1 MGMPGIAVRL
11 SSLGSSTLLSISGA
25 AGIFSKLIPFS
36 EKYNVRVVLVNR
48 RDYPGAAPHSKEE
61 RAVLDAA
68 AAEVATDT
76 AAAREKLLQY
86 MEYNGRDVYDL
97 LIGFVAKNDIPKA
110 SAEANTGGIVVGG
123 WSFAS
128 GWMMSL
134 LAFEDSFPAG
144 SVDLGAYLRRVIL
157 YGTW

>member
-1 MGMPGIAVRL
+1 MVIHTITDLFRGIV
-11 SSLGSSTLLSISGA
+11 
-25 AGIFSKLIPFS
+25 GIFAKLVPLAA
-36 EKYNVRVVLVNR
+36 KHNARVILVNR
-48 RDYPGAAPHSKEE
+48 RDYPGAAPHVNEE

-76 AAAREKLLQY
+76 AAARDKLLRY

-97 LIGFVAKNDIPKA
+97 LVGFVAENDIPKA
-110 SAEANTGGIVVGG
+110 STEANWGGIVVGG

-128 GWMMSL
+128 GWMISL
-134 LAFEDSFPAG
+134 LAFADSFPVG

-157 YGTW
+157 YGM